1 MRGRGGGGKDFYD
14 ILGLSRGASES
25 EIKKAYRKL
34 AMKWHPDKNQDNK
47 EYAEKKFKSVSEAY
61 EVLSDPKKK
70 ELYDQFGEDGLK
82 DGFGGGGGGFH
93 ASNAEDIFAQ
103 FFGGGMGGGMG
114 GGHPFGGMGGMP
126 GGFGGMGG
134 DFGRNGMGGMG
145 GGPSR
150 QQPRK
155 KADPIEQVLKLTLE
169 EMFYGV
175 TKNLKLTRTVI
186 RGGSEQRISE
196 TLTIGVKPGW
206 KKGTKIT
213 FPEKGDEAPGV
224 IAADIVFVVD
234 EKKHP
239 QFERDG
245 NDLVKT
251 VVVDLHEALLGTS
264 VFVTTLDG
272 KRASAW
278 TCPRSLIPSTSRY
291 SWGRGCRSRSPRTP
305 RGT

>member
-1 MRGRGGGGKDFYD
+1 M
-14 ILGLSRGASES
+14 
-25 EIKKAYRKL
+25 
-34 AMKWHPDKNQDNK
+34 
-47 EYAEKKFKSVSEAY
+47 
-61 EVLSDPKKK
+61 
-70 ELYDQFGEDGLK
+70 
-82 DGFGGGGGGFH
+82 
-93 ASNAEDIFAQ
+93 
-103 FFGGGMGGGMG
+103 
-114 GGHPFGGMGGMP
+114 
-126 GGFGGMGG
+126 
-134 DFGRNGMGGMG
+134 
-145 GGPSR
+145 
-150 QQPRK
+150 
-155 KADPIEQVLKLTLE
+155 LKLTLE

-186 RGGSEQRISE
+186 RGGSEQHLE
-196 TLTIGVKPGW
+196 TLTISVKPGW

-264 VFVTTLDG
+264 VFVHPRRG
-272 KRASAW
+272 RASAW
-278 TCPRSLIPSTSRY
+278 TCPMSLIPSTSRY

>member
-155 KADPIEQVLKLTLE
+155 KADPNEQELKLTLE
-169 EMFYGV
+169 EMYYGV
-175 TKNLKLTRTVI
+175 TKKLKHTRTVI
-186 RGGSEQRISE
+186 RGGQAPS
-196 TLTIGVKPGW
+196 PGAHHRSSRVEE
-206 KKGTKIT
+206 GH
-213 FPEKGDEAPGV
+213 EDHLPG
-224 IAADIVFVVD
+224 
-234 EKKHP
+234 E
-239 QFERDG
+239 G
-245 NDLVKT
+245 
-251 VVVDLHEALLGTS
+251 
-264 VFVTTLDG
+264 
-272 KRASAW
+272 
-278 TCPRSLIPSTSRY
+278 
-291 SWGRGCRSRSPRTP
+291 
-305 RGT
+305 